1 MELDELKKEYS
12 KLEKK
17 YSLPKFKE
25 LEENF
30 EIGKL
35 DKETDTLLRSIRKVM
50 IEKIINSINFIEML
64 LNPMNA
70 PRMYF
75 NYIRSMNSE
84 DKNTIEKIYTI
95 LSGISL
101 ISLEREIDYSEKG
114 EADLIK
120 AILKSW
126 NDVKPEF
133 RKIVERIKSPNLT
146 VVRKERNYFG

>member
-84 DKNTIEKIYTI
+84 DKNTIEKSYTI